1 MKRLTRSMDDKIVA
15 GVCSGM
21 AKYFE
26 IDPLI
31 VRLIWVAGILLSLGT
46 GIVTYLLFWW
56 LLVPEDT

>member
-1 MKRLTRSMDDKIVA
+1 MDDKIVA